1 MNIAIIEDEPL
12 ARKEL
17 KRTLLELEPSASFVA
32 EWATISESIL
42 GLKSDLG
49 IDLIFCDIQLAD
61 GLSFEIFRQVQTD
74 IPLIFVTAFDEY
86 AIDAFHMN
94 SIDYLLKPYDEN
106 ALLKALSKYKRL
118 QKNFQVSSSIDID
131 AIQGLL
137 EKQGNPKSYKKRF
150 IVKVGD
156 QYKQID
162 TLDIA
167 YFVADGN
174 SLSLVNKANRYFIID
189 LTLEEVVKKIDPSQ
203 FFRVNR
209 SYLVN
214 NTSISKIHKY
224 FNHRLKLELA
234 PVPSEDVLVSRAR
247 VNDFLEWLDQ

>member
-17 KRTLLELEPSASFVA
+17 KRTLLELEPTACFVA

-106 ALLKALSKYKRL
+106 ALL
-118 QKNFQVSSSIDID
+118 
-131 AIQGLL
+131 
-137 EKQGNPKSYKKRF
+137 
-150 IVKVGD
+150 
-156 QYKQID
+156 
-162 TLDIA
+162 
-167 YFVADGN
+167 
-174 SLSLVNKANRYFIID
+174 
-189 LTLEEVVKKIDPSQ
+189 
-203 FFRVNR
+203 
-209 SYLVN
+209 
-214 NTSISKIHKY
+214 
-224 FNHRLKLELA
+224 
-234 PVPSEDVLVSRAR
+234 
-247 VNDFLEWLDQ
+247 